1 MPNLQNAARK
11 KLAKGNMANIANQDV
26 QANGNSSRSTNP
38 GNSANMGR
46 ITAGRSR
53 VSQRPPSSSELK
65 SGANVS
71 RAKRNYR
78 PR

>member
-1 MPNLQNAARK
+1 MPDMQKAAKRK
-11 KLAKGNMANIANQDV
+11 LSNMSNIANQDV
-26 QANGNSSRSTNP
+26 QANGNSRRSTNP

-53 VSQRPPSSSELK
+53 IAQRPPGSNELK
-65 SGANVS
+65 SGANVK

-78 PR
+78 

>member
-1 MPNLQNAARK
+1 MPNLQKAAK
-11 KLAKGNMANIANQDV
+11 KRVGNMANIANQDV
-26 QANGNSSRSTNP
+26 QANGNSRRSTNP

-53 VSQRPPSSSELK
+53 IAQRPPGSNELK
-65 SGANVS
+65 SGANLK

-78 PR
+78 